1 VLIER
6 ANDIDFIHIVVKY
19 NNHNDVITYG
29 NFMVLYVLQVSS
41 FKSLS
46 PYTKV
51 IELLGLSYQIGS
63 YTKVNCCNC
72 RLVYA
77 CNL

>member
-1 VLIER
+1 MLIER

-29 NFMVLYVLQVSS
+29 NFMVLCVLQVSS
-41 FKSLS
+41 FEGLN

-63 YTKVNCCNC
+63 GID
-72 RLVYA
+72 
-77 CNL
+77 

>member
-1 VLIER
+1 
-6 ANDIDFIHIVVKY
+6 
-19 NNHNDVITYG
+19 
-29 NFMVLYVLQVSS
+29 MVLCVLQVSS
-41 FKSLS
+41 SEGLS

-51 IELLGLSYQIGS
+51 IELLDFSYQIDSGID
-63 YTKVNCCNC
+63 YCCNY